1 MAFRTA
7 MVVAGDVCMAT
18 GELAFRTAMVVYRD
32 VYLEAG

>member
-7 MVVAGDVCMAT
+7 MVVYRNIYLEAGQV
-18 GELAFRTAMVVYRD
+18 AFRTAMVVYRD